1 MSATL
6 RLRQLLF
13 IAAALALV
21 SLGLVAA
28 FAPVSSARADAGG
41 GEPCVETQDSYTE
54 WVNEGAAIQTLAN
67 TPPGADTDTVQ
78 YLPAGTVQVGN
89 GDAVEATPDH
99 FENLSWFVWTGGPRD
114 VAPGLDE
121 DGWNDVPALPNGLPH
136 DPVPG
141 TVYNVAHGASG
152 NGSWFKYDGTF
163 VPGTPGQEET
173 FHTEYLWQKQV
184 RTFVPGNECPPQGP
198 DCEANPQAEGCPPVD
213 NGKKIV
219 VCKYVGTPPGE
230 LDHIVIVSE
239 NTLNNL
245 VDDNGNPFSGSF
257 PFSWTDAQGQTT
269 EGSIAIRYATDG
281 EQAQTVSLSEC
292 PGGEQPEVCPEGTDH
307 AGDPFPVPGDEES
320 CNEEP
325 NPGPDTCPEGTDK
338 AGETIPQG
346 ETAEEFCD
354 DDNDEDVC
362 PEGTDHAGDPFPVDG
377 DEKSCNDDDV
387 NPGPNCDEDPTQEG
401 CDEGKPNNPG
411 QPNSPSN
418 GPTVKGAQATAPG
431 ATNAPAGQSAGTP
444 AARVPTA
451 VDAGLGGPQELA
463 GNGGNLGLLG
473 IAAAMLGAAMIG
485 VSFRPRRGRSLTG

>member
-1 MSATL
+1 
-6 RLRQLLF
+6 
-13 IAAALALV
+13 
-21 SLGLVAA
+21 
-28 FAPVSSARADAGG
+28 
-41 GEPCVETQDSYTE
+41 
-54 WVNEGAAIQTLAN
+54 
-67 TPPGADTDTVQ
+67 
-78 YLPAGTVQVGN
+78 
-89 GDAVEATPDH
+89 
-99 FENLSWFVWTGGPRD
+99 
-114 VAPGLDE
+114 
-121 DGWNDVPALPNGLPH
+121 
-136 DPVPG
+136 
-141 TVYNVAHGASG
+141 
-152 NGSWFKYDGTF
+152 
-163 VPGTPGQEET
+163 
-173 FHTEYLWQKQV
+173 
-184 RTFVPGNECPPQGP
+184 
-198 DCEANPQAEGCPPVD
+198 VD

-307 AGDPFPVPGDEES
+307 AGDPFPV
-320 CNEEP
+320 
-325 NPGPDTCPEGTDK
+325 
-338 AGETIPQG
+338 
-346 ETAEEFCD
+346 
-354 DDNDEDVC
+354 
-362 PEGTDHAGDPFPVDG
+362 DG

-418 GPTVKGAQATAPG
+418 GPTVKGAQATAPS

>member
-1 MSATL
+1 
-6 RLRQLLF
+6 
-13 IAAALALV
+13 
-21 SLGLVAA
+21 
-28 FAPVSSARADAGG
+28 
-41 GEPCVETQDSYTE
+41 
-54 WVNEGAAIQTLAN
+54 
-67 TPPGADTDTVQ
+67 
-78 YLPAGTVQVGN
+78 
-89 GDAVEATPDH
+89 
-99 FENLSWFVWTGGPRD
+99 
-114 VAPGLDE
+114 
-121 DGWNDVPALPNGLPH
+121 
-136 DPVPG
+136 
-141 TVYNVAHGASG
+141 
-152 NGSWFKYDGTF
+152 
-163 VPGTPGQEET
+163 
-173 FHTEYLWQKQV
+173 
-184 RTFVPGNECPPQGP
+184 
-198 DCEANPQAEGCPPVD
+198 
-213 NGKKIV
+213 
-219 VCKYVGTPPGE
+219 
-230 LDHIVIVSE
+230 
-239 NTLNNL
+239 
-245 VDDNGNPFSGSF
+245 
-257 PFSWTDAQGQTT
+257 
-269 EGSIAIRYATDG
+269 
-281 EQAQTVSLSEC
+281 LSEC